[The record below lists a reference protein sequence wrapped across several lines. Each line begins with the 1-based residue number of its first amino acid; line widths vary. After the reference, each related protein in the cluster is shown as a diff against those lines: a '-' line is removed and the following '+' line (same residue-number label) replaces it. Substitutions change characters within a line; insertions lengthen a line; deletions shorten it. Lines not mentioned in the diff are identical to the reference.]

1 MNVSILAA
9 LGFCLLY
16 GLQIVL
22 QSLYLRGSIHPIQL
36 MFLTNATSFFLLSVF
51 HGSFNRQIFRVT
63 VPKRTLSF
71 FLIATAL
78 WIVAD
83 MSSMIGL
90 ATSSSVNLSL
100 LSRLQVFI
108 TYLGA
113 ILFLRE
119 SVSSKKIIAVFLA
132 FVGSLLTVFRGQSL
146 VFSSGDILFL
156 VFTVAISIS
165 GLFRQ
170 KTAEH
175 MSTHQMTYLMYGIS
189 AATTGAA
196 TLVIAPIQTIA
207 IWGFIL
213 ANAVLALL
221 GFTCVNY
228 AIGKGG
234 ASQFSLI
241 SCLLPFITAIF
252 SFIILH
258 ELPSV
263 YQLAGGMIIVASIIL
278 FIGTSWKRKN
288 G

>member
-22 QSLYLRGSIHPIQL
+22 QSLYLRSSIHPIQL

-63 VPKRTLSF
+63 VPKRTLSY

-113 ILFLRE
+113 ILFLKE

-146 VFSSGDILFL
+146 IFSSGDILFL

-189 AATTGAA
+189 AAATGAA
-196 TLVIAPIQTIA
+196 TLVFAPIQTVA

-241 SCLLPFITAIF
+241 SSLLPFITAVF
-252 SFIILH
+252 SFVILH
-258 ELPSV
+258 ESPSV

-278 FIGTSWKRKN
+278 FVGTSWKRKN